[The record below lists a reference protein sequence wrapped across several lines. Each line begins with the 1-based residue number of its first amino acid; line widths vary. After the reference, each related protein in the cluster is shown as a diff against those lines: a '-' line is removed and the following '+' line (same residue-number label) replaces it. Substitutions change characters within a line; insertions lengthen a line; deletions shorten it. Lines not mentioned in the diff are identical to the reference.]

1 MEYDVWQVSFIGS
14 QWGSNTGTGYYRLEQ
29 MTVRKAARDMTAGN
43 ATRTGI
49 DAPVAAPRRL
59 RNTALCLLLAGAT
72 ALSGCQSILDQTYQA
87 NVSPSANPQI
97 VDEVQ
102 KNDPRAQMG
111 AREHPRIVASYGGEY
126 HDAKTER
133 LVARIAGALT
143 AVSENPNQSF
153 RITILNSP
161 AINAFALPG
170 GYLYVTRGLL
180 ALANDA
186 SEVAAVLSHEMGHV
200 TANHGIERQKREE
213 AEVIA
218 SRVVAEVLSSDLAGK
233 AALARGKLRLAAFS
247 RQQELQADVI
257 GVRMLGEA
265 GYDPYASPRFLDSMA
280 AYARFSAVDPDTDQS
295 LDFLSSHP
303 NAPQRVELA
312 RQHARN
318 FGQEGTVGDRG
329 RDYFLAGIDGLL
341 YGDSPD
347 EGYVRNETFMHGKLG
362 IRFDVPEG
370 FRIDNKVEA
379 VLATGPNETAIRFDG
394 VAAGD
399 TDSLTNYMTSGWVA
413 GLLPET
419 VRETTVNGLP
429 AATARAS
436 AERWDFDVTVV
447 RIEKQIF
454 RFLTAVPKGSA
465 SLQTTADTLRQSFRR
480 MTPQEIA
487 SLKPLRVHVVT
498 VGANDTITSL
508 AARMMGT
515 DRKLDLFKLI
525 NALPASATLSP
536 GQKVKIISE

>member
-1 MEYDVWQVSFIGS
+1 MSGS
-14 QWGSNTGTGYYRLEQ
+14 GTNRL
-29 MTVRKAARDMTAGN
+29 M
-43 ATRTGI
+43 
-49 DAPVAAPRRL
+49 DAPGTRWKRVRGLRAMLTMLAA
-59 RNTALCLLLAGAT
+59 AT
-72 ALSGCQSILDQTYQA
+72 VLSGCTTLLDQTYQA
-87 NVSPSANPQI
+87 DVKPSANPQI

-133 LVARIAGALT
+133 LVARITGALT
-143 AVSENPNQSF
+143 AVSENPNQSY

-186 SEVAAVLSHEMGHV
+186 SEVAAVLSHEMAHV

-233 AALARGKLRLAAFS
+233 QALARGKLRLAAFS

-265 GYDPYASPRFLDSMA
+265 GYDPYAAARFLDSMA
-280 AYARFSAVDPDTDQS
+280 AYARYSSVDPDTDQS

-312 RQHARN
+312 RQHARA

-329 RDYFLAGIDGLL
+329 REYYLTGIDGLL
-341 YGDSPD
+341 YGDSPE
-347 EGYVRNETFMHGKLG
+347 EGYVRNDTFLHAGLG

-379 VLATGPNETAIRFDG
+379 VLATGPDETAIRFDG
-394 VAAGD
+394 VEATEAQD
-399 TDSLTNYMTSGWVA
+399 LKNYLTSGWVA

-419 VRETTVNGLP
+419 VRDTTVNGLP

-436 AERWDFDVTVV
+436 AERWEFDVTVV
-447 RIEKQIF
+447 RNGKQIF
-454 RFLTAVPKGSA
+454 RFLTAVPKGST
-465 SLQTTADTLRQSFRR
+465 SLQATADTLRNSFRR

-487 SLKPLRVHVVT
+487 QLKPLRVRVVT
-498 VGANDTITSL
+498 VGAGDNVTTL

-515 DRKLDLFKLI
+515 DRKLDLFRLI
-525 NALPASATLSP
+525 NALPTGATLSA
-536 GQKVKIISE
+536 GQRVKIISE

>member
-1 MEYDVWQVSFIGS
+1 MTRRARLDRLTTWKLPAPSSDGFFAACRWVRRTSVVS
-14 QWGSNTGTGYYRLEQ
+14 
-29 MTVRKAARDMTAGN
+29 V
-43 ATRTGI
+43 AT
-49 DAPVAAPRRL
+49 L
-59 RNTALCLLLAGAT
+59 ALY
-72 ALSGCQSILDQTYQA
+72 GCQSALEQSYQ
-87 NVSPSANPQI
+87 PSVAPSSNPQI

-102 KNDPRAQMG
+102 KNDPRAAMG

-126 HDAKTER
+126 KDAKTER

-143 AVSENPNQSF
+143 AVSENPSQSY

-218 SRVVAEVLSSDLAGK
+218 SRVVAEVLSSDIAGK
-233 AALARGKLRLAAFS
+233 QALARGKLRLAAFS

-265 GYDPYASPRFLDSMA
+265 GYDPYAATRFLDSMA
-280 AYARFSAVDPDTDQS
+280 AYSRFMSVDPEADQS

-303 NAPQRVELA
+303 NSAQRIELA
-312 RQHARN
+312 RDHARA
-318 FGQEGTVGDRG
+318 FGQEGKVGDTG
-329 RDYFLAGIDGLL
+329 RDYYLDGIDGLL
-341 YGDSPD
+341 YGDSPE
-347 EGYVRNETFMHGKLG
+347 EGYVRGQTFLHGGLG
-362 IRFDVPEG
+362 IRFDVPPD
-370 FRIDNKVEA
+370 FKIDNKVEA
-379 VLATGPNETAIRFDG
+379 VMATGPGDVAVRFDG
-394 VAAGD
+394 VAD
-399 TDSLTNYMTSGWVA
+399 NQNQSLTNYISSGWVT
-413 GLLPET
+413 GLDPST
-419 VRETTVNGLP
+419 IRQITVNGME

-436 AERWDFDVTVV
+436 ADRWDFDVTVI
-447 RIEKQIF
+447 RNNSQIF
-454 RFLTAVPKGSA
+454 RFLTAVPKGSPA
-465 SLQTTADTLRQSFRR
+465 LQQTADVLRASFRR
-480 MTPQEIA
+480 MTPEEAA
-487 SLKPLRVHVVT
+487 SLKPLRVRVVT
-498 VGANDTITSL
+498 VRAGENITTL

-525 NALPASATLSP
+525 NALPTGASVSP
-536 GQKVKIISE
+536 GERVKIISE

>member
-1 MEYDVWQVSFIGS
+1 
-14 QWGSNTGTGYYRLEQ
+14 
-29 MTVRKAARDMTAGN
+29 MTFPSERIDIADDTTDRARD
-43 ATRTGI
+43 TGRRRQ
-49 DAPVAAPRRL
+49 ARKRRL
-59 RNTALCLLLAGAT
+59 TALALAAT
-72 ALSGCQSILDQTYQA
+72 ALLSGCQSVIDQTYESG
-87 NVSPSANPQI
+87 VKPSTSPQI

-143 AVSENPNQSF
+143 AVSENPNQSY

-186 SEVAAVLSHEMGHV
+186 SEVAAVLSHEMAHV

-233 AALARGKLRLAAFS
+233 QALARGKLRLAAFS

-265 GYDPYASPRFLDSMA
+265 GYDPFAAARFLDSMA
-280 AYARFSAVDPDTDQS
+280 AYARFSAVDPETDQS

-303 NAPQRVELA
+303 SAPQRVELA
-312 RQHARN
+312 RQHARA
-318 FGQEGTVGDRG
+318 FGQEGTVGDKG
-329 RDYFLAGIDGLL
+329 RDYYLTGIDGLL
-341 YGDSPD
+341 YGDSPE
-347 EGYVRNETFMHGKLG
+347 EGYVRNDTFLHAGLG

-370 FRIDNKVEA
+370 FRIDNKAEA
-379 VLATGPNETAIRFDG
+379 VLATGPDETAIRFDG
-394 VAAGD
+394 VQAGD
-399 TDSLTNYMTSGWVA
+399 TASLSNYLTSGWVA
-413 GLLPET
+413 GLLPDT
-419 VRETTVNGLP
+419 VQETTINGLP

-436 AERWDFDVTVV
+436 AERWDFDVTVI
-447 RIEKQIF
+447 RLDKQIF
-454 RFLTAVPKGSA
+454 RFLTAVPKGSSA
-465 SLQTTADTLRQSFRR
+465 LEATANTLRQTFRR

-487 SLKPLRVHVVT
+487 SLKPLRVRVVT
-498 VGANDTITSL
+498 VQPGETVTTM

-515 DRKLDLFKLI
+515 DRKLDLFRLI
-525 NALPASATLSP
+525 NALSTGASLSP
-536 GQKVKIISE
+536 GQRVKIISE

>member
-1 MEYDVWQVSFIGS
+1 MCVMGVSAS
-14 QWGSNTGTGYYRLEQ
+14 K
-29 MTVRKAARDMTAGN
+29 MKA
-43 ATRTGI
+43 
-49 DAPVAAPRRL
+49 RRSK
-59 RNTALCLLLAGAT
+59 AGARKT
-72 ALSGCQSILDQTYQA
+72 IRRFPGRLSSRAFLRSLSFVALSVALAGCQSMMEQA
-87 NVSPSANPQI
+87 YEPSVRPSNNPQI

-102 KNDPRAQMG
+102 KNDPRAAMG

-143 AVSENPNQSF
+143 AVSENPNQSY

-170 GYLYVTRGLL
+170 GYLSVTRGLL

-186 SEVAAVLSHEMGHV
+186 SEVAAVLSHEMAHV

-233 AALARGKLRLAAFS
+233 QALARGKLRLAAFS

-265 GYDPYASPRFLDSMA
+265 GYDTYASPRFLESMA
-280 AYARFSAVDPDTDQS
+280 AYSRFMSVEPDNDQS

-303 NAPQRVELA
+303 DAPQRVGLA
-312 RQHARN
+312 REQAAR
-318 FGQEGTVGDRG
+318 FGPEGSVGDKG
-329 RDYFLAGIDGLL
+329 RDYYLAGIDGLL
-341 YGDSPD
+341 YGDSPE
-347 EGYVRNETFMHGKLG
+347 EGYVRGNVFMHSNLG
-362 IRFDVPEG
+362 IRFEVPQG
-370 FRIDNKVEA
+370 FVIDNKAEA
-379 VLATGPNETAIRFDG
+379 VLATGPGEIAIRFDG
-394 VAAGD
+394 VA
-399 TDSLTNYMTSGWVA
+399 DSSRNSLEAYLTSGWVA

-419 VRETTVNGLP
+419 VKSIKINGLD

-447 RIEKQIF
+447 RLGERIF
-454 RFLTAVPKGSA
+454 RFLTAVPKGNSD
-465 SLQTTADTLRQSFRR
+465 LDKTADVLKSSFRT
-480 MTPQEIA
+480 MTFSEST
-487 SLKPLRVHVVT
+487 SLKPLRVRVQT
-498 VGANDTITSL
+498 VQPGETIITL
-508 AARMMGT
+508 ASRMMGT

-525 NALPASATLSP
+525 NALPAAASLTP

>member
-1 MEYDVWQVSFIGS
+1 MMTHPNRTTTPPE
-14 QWGSNTGTGYYRLEQ
+14 RLLPTQ
-29 MTVRKAARDMTAGN
+29 AGLFRPARRSA
-43 ATRTGI
+43 
-49 DAPVAAPRRL
+49 
-59 RNTALCLLLAGAT
+59 AGAVVLAAAL
-72 ALSGCQSILDQTYQA
+72 ALSSCQSVLDQAYQP
-87 NVSPSANPQI
+87 NVAPSDSPQI

-126 HDAKTER
+126 RDQKTER

-143 AVSENPNQSF
+143 AVSENPNQSY

-186 SEVAAVLSHEMGHV
+186 SEVAAVLSHEMAHV
-200 TANHGIERQKREE
+200 TANHGIERQRREE

-233 AALARGKLRLAAFS
+233 QALARGKLRLAAFS

-257 GVRMLGEA
+257 GIRMLGEA
-265 GYDPYASPRFLDSMA
+265 GYDPYAAPRFLDSMA
-280 AYARFSAVDPDTDQS
+280 AYARFSSADPDTDQS

-303 NAPQRVELA
+303 NAPQRVDLA
-312 RQHARN
+312 RRHARAQ
-318 FGQEGTVGDRG
+318 GMEGKVGDRG
-329 RDYFLAGIDGLL
+329 RDYYIAGIDGLL
-341 YGDSPD
+341 YGDSPE
-347 EGYVRNETFMHGKLG
+347 EGFVRGQTFLHGGLG
-362 IRFDVPEG
+362 IRFDVPPD
-370 FRIDNKVEA
+370 FRIDNKVDA
-379 VLATGPNETAIRFDG
+379 VLATGPNDTAIRFDG
-394 VAAGD
+394 VDAGD
-399 TDSLTNYMTSGWVA
+399 ADSLTNYLTSGWVA
-413 GLLPET
+413 GLQPET
-419 VRETTVNGLP
+419 VQATTVNGLP

-447 RIEKQIF
+447 RLNDQIF
-454 RFLTAVPKGSA
+454 RFLTAVPKGSPTL
-465 SLQTTADTLRQSFRR
+465 LQVSTVLKASFRR

-487 SLKPLRVHVVT
+487 SLKPLRVRVVT
-498 VGANDTITSL
+498 VGASDTLATL

-525 NALPASATLSP
+525 NAMPAGASLSP
-536 GQKVKIISE
+536 GQRVKIISE